1 VALATLTIH
10 VTENDQGR
18 LDALARSTG
27 RSPSSLAEEALSEY
41 LAVNEWQI
49 AGIKAAIE
57 DLERGERVEHK
68 AVREWVESWG
78 SDNELKPPGASR
90 GFSGRDEQSTIFARS
105 RPLSR
110 TATQLRRERSLC
122 GSSTP
127 SRR

>member
-1 VALATLTIH
+1 MPSATLTIRIA
-10 VTENDQGR
+10 ESDEGR

-57 DLERGERVEHK
+57 DLERGERIEHE

-78 SDNELKPPGASR
+78 SDNELKPPGAS
-90 GFSGRDEQSTIFARS
+90 
-105 RPLSR
+105 
-110 TATQLRRERSLC
+110 
-122 GSSTP
+122 
-127 SRR
+127 

>member
-1 VALATLTIH
+1 VPSTTLTIL
-10 VTENDQGR
+10 VAESDQGR

-49 AGIKAAIE
+49 SGIKAAIE

-78 SDNELKPPGASR
+78 SEDELKPPGAS
-90 GFSGRDEQSTIFARS
+90 
-105 RPLSR
+105 
-110 TATQLRRERSLC
+110 
-122 GSSTP
+122 
-127 SRR
+127 

>member
-1 VALATLTIH
+1 VPSATLIIRIA
-10 VTENDQGR
+10 ENDQGR

-78 SDNELKPPGASR
+78 SDNELKPPDAS
-90 GFSGRDEQSTIFARS
+90 
-105 RPLSR
+105 
-110 TATQLRRERSLC
+110 
-122 GSSTP
+122 
-127 SRR
+127 